1 MDLRGDLFAFGH
13 PVVEH
18 TKQTR
23 LERVVVLEQWMH
35 LMSMGFYDL
44 VDEASAQIK
53 PGSYT
58 DMFAAFV
65 DEYRAGV
72 ARSAL
77 PTHYVGVYRELGEW
91 MQRWSAAF
99 TS

>member
-1 MDLRGDLFAFGH
+1 
-13 PVVEH
+13 VVEH

-35 LMSMGFYDL
+35 LMSMGFYEL
-44 VDEASAQIK
+44 VDEASSQVKA
-53 PGSYT
+53 GGYT
-58 DMFAAFV
+58 EMFAAFV
-65 DEYRAGV
+65 DAYRAGV
-72 ARSAL
+72 EHSSL
-77 PTHYVGVYRELGEW
+77 PSHYVGVYRELGEW